1 MPEAP
6 NHSERKNPP
15 EGTTPSRPT
24 ESASEDR
31 VAGVTGIVLAGGKSR
46 RYGKNKA
53 LERIDGVP
61 LIERAVRTLERVFHH
76 VLLSTNTPKDFDFL
90 DLPFVK
96 DRITGLGPLG
106 GVHAGLIAM
115 PDEAGFFVACDM
127 PLLNPA
133 LIRHMALS
141 GGDSDAVVP
150 RIGGYLEPLHALY
163 RRACLAPVNRAIE
176 RGDRGIRSFY
186 SEIRIRYM
194 EEADIRVFEP
204 DLDAFVNV
212 NRPGELRLSL
222 SRLHRHRP

>member
-1 MPEAP
+1 MPDES
-6 NHSERKNPP
+6 NHSETADPP
-15 EGTTPSRPT
+15 GPTGPTDSR
-24 ESASEDR
+24 SEDR

-53 LERIDGVP
+53 LERIDGIP
-61 LIERAVRTLERVFHH
+61 LIERTVRVLERVFQN
-76 VLLSTNTPKDFDFL
+76 VLLSTNTPDDFDFL
-90 DLPFVK
+90 GLPHVK
-96 DRITGLGPLG
+96 DHITGLGPLG

-141 GGDSDAVVP
+141 AGDSDAVVP
-150 RIGGYLEPLHALY
+150 RIGGYMEPLHALY
-163 RRACLAPVNRAIE
+163 RRSCLEPVKRAIE

-186 SEIRIRYM
+186 PDIRIHYM
-194 EEADIRVFEP
+194 EEAAIRTFEP

-212 NRPGELRLSL
+212 NRPGELRLFL
-222 SRLHRHRP
+222 SRLHRSRS